1 MLPSILKK
9 TQQQL
14 LFIYF
19 LKRIKSFWN
28 KKVPLSKGYEFSV
41 HDPFE
46 VLGEDSGYEKLYLVG
61 DNWTKEPHKPI
72 AIAVGFN
79 DWKFGFTADYLPEY
93 RVAFVPRK
101 LANLNLAK
109 ILFGLQTKPALA
121 VIWGYTETKWL
132 NRYLKYINLDIW
144 RVEDGFIRSADL
156 GANGA
161 TPYSLVFDKTG
172 LYYNTDGSS
181 ELDNLLDNYNIP
193 EQLLREGSKLFE
205 LFQQSNTSKYNP
217 YFTKKDRTIKTTRSI
232 LVIGQV
238 DSDASLRFGNT
249 ANWNAEDIVRL
260 AKKENPSAQITYRPH
275 PEIFKGYQDS
285 KFKFDKVKFFANVQ
299 SPEVDIIDAISRAD
313 HIYTICSLA
322 GLEAVLRGKKVT
334 VLGRSFYGGWG
345 LTDDRVE
352 YSQRNRKLSKLELFI
367 IIYIIYPKYLCDLE
381 NPVLGLT
388 STIYRIRS
396 DRDIG
401 KSYVAKKL
409 DIKDKESLSLV
420 SNSYSW
426 PLLLVKASHQRD
438 DSAFLTILGKVEL
451 NQYSDIESETSQTI
465 LSHFLLGLATSK
477 AQRKYLLTVLRKNT
491 TYTVYNK
498 ILLEL
503 TYLGFSE
510 ELSEHWIWLLGETDN
525 EYHASDILESNTAKF
540 RDIDHSKRLLKEN
553 KADPHLD
560 FYVSGVANLDNEALN
575 IISKDSEARSL
586 TNENQNINPQ
596 PDTVL
601 EPTKISIN
609 DLYVE
614 DSKSLE
620 LTRLSNSIYE
630 ELDFQL
636 KFRKLDQALNSCLQL
651 LILGYSSEEVFG
663 KLCRLL
669 NLLALPKEL
678 FFAAKIY
685 KGLNILGSNR
695 NPVVQE
701 MLAYQK
707 IGFRNDEDL
716 LRFIIDLINLKPNL
730 IVAANFLL
738 NNFLSNKD
746 LEEQYLEVIESQLNF
761 DNDIDTRKIQAYVA
775 VERFDKAELT
785 SLKLLNT
792 NQSIPSLVQYSQALS
807 YNDKI
812 DRAIQLIEDSIE
824 VSFVKLNVQELLRLY
839 VLDSQYEKSLKL
851 IRRAEERGLE
861 IGDMHLRKAY
871 FGNRMI
877 YEALEA
883 FTKIN
888 IVKFTKIYYKEKYID
903 VSSVNYSNI
912 NSVLLLAIFGPGDE
926 IRFASIYNSIIERFK
941 NKKIYM
947 SCSPRLKELFSNS
960 FKEIT
965 FLDVPRPRGTD
976 LIDLENYTQVPGS
989 DLFQS
994 INNNAVETINKVE
1007 GICYVTDML
1016 HVVRKGYEDFIGD
1029 KYLYCNPD
1037 LKEIYNV
1044 SLKTDR
1050 KLVGLS
1056 WRSSL
1061 TTTARNEHYLSIEQ
1075 LEPLFSI
1082 EGIQF
1087 VNLQYDDCS
1096 NELSWINER
1105 YPGSIIDFDELD
1117 QYNDFDGV
1125 AALMS
1130 CMDLIIAPATTVAE
1144 LAGAL
1149 GINTWLFS
1157 NSSEIN
1163 WRKKDSLGTD
1173 VWHNSIKIVDV
1184 PEKGNKTILVEEIY
1198 RRLINFSDA

>member
-9 TQQQL
+9 NQQQL

-28 KKVPLSKGYEFSV
+28 KKVPLSKGYEFNV

-46 VLGEDSGYEKLYLVG
+46 VLGEDSGYEKLYLIG
-61 DNWTKEPHKPI
+61 DNWINEPHKPI
-72 AIAVGFN
+72 AIAIGFN
-79 DWKFGFTADYLPEY
+79 DWKFGFTADYLPDY

-109 ILFGLQTKPALA
+109 VLMGLQAKPTLA

-132 NRYLKYINLDIW
+132 NRYLKYINLEVW
-144 RVEDGFIRSADL
+144 RAEDGFIRSADL

-181 ELDNLLDNYNIP
+181 ELNNLLEHYDIP
-193 EQLLREGSKLFE
+193 EQVLIEGNKLFE
-205 LFQQSNTSKYNP
+205 LFQKTNTSKYNP
-217 YFTKKDRTIKTTRSI
+217 YFTKKDRTIKTTQSVLI
-232 LVIGQV
+232 IGQV
-238 DSDASLRFGNT
+238 DSDASLRFGNID
-249 ANWNAEDIVRL
+249 NWNAEDIVRL

-275 PEIFKGYQDS
+275 PEIFKGYQES
-285 KFKFDKVKFFANVQ
+285 SFKFDKVKFFAKIQ
-299 SPEVDIIDAISRAD
+299 SPEVDIIDAINKAD

-322 GLEAVLRGKKVT
+322 GLEAVLRNKKVT

-345 LTDDRVE
+345 LTDDRVD
-352 YSQRNRKLSKLELFI
+352 YVHRNRKLTKLELFI
-367 IIYIIYPKYLCDLE
+367 ILYIVYPKYLCNLE
-381 NPVLGLT
+381 DPLLGLT

-396 DRDIG
+396 DRSIG

-409 DIKDKESLSLV
+409 DIQDKENLSLV
-420 SNSYSW
+420 SDSYNW
-426 PLLLVKASHQRD
+426 PLLLIKASAQKD
-438 DSAFLTILGKVEL
+438 DSAFTSILGKVEL
-451 NQYSDIESETSQTI
+451 GQYCDIESETSQTV
-465 LSHFLLGLATSK
+465 LSHFLLGLAVTK
-477 AQRKYLLTVLRKNT
+477 GQRKYLLTVLRKYT

-503 TYLGFSE
+503 SYLGFSE
-510 ELSEHWIWLLGETDN
+510 ELSSHWIWLLGETDN
-525 EYHASDILESNTAKF
+525 EFHALGILESNTAKF
-540 RDIDHSKRLLKEN
+540 RKFDHSKRLLQEDKAAFQPDSYVSSITNSENENLNTTDKDFKLSELAKEN
-553 KADPHLD
+553 YRVNQQLESGIESNRISMADLRLENLKA
-560 FYVSGVANLDNEALN
+560 
-575 IISKDSEARSL
+575 
-586 TNENQNINPQ
+586 
-596 PDTVL
+596 L
-601 EPTKISIN
+601 EFTK
-609 DLYVE
+609 
-614 DSKSLE
+614 
-620 LTRLSNSIYE
+620 LSSSIYE
-630 ELDFQL
+630 ELGFQL
-636 KFRKLDQALNSCLQL
+636 KFRKLDDALNSCLQL
-651 LILGYSSEEVFG
+651 LILGYQSEDIFS

-669 NLLALPKEL
+669 HLLALPKEL
-678 FFAAKIY
+678 YFAAKIY
-685 KGLNILGSNR
+685 KGLNILSSNR

-707 IGFRNDEDL
+707 TGFINDEAL
-716 LRFIIDLINLKPNL
+716 LYFIIELVNLKPNL
-730 IVAANFLL
+730 IVAAKFLL
-738 NNFLSNKD
+738 NNFLNDKTI
-746 LEEQYLEVIESQLNF
+746 EEYYLKIIESQLNF

-775 VERFDKAELT
+775 VERFNKAEAT
-785 SLKLLNT
+785 SLKLLNS
-792 NQSIPSLVQYSQALS
+792 NKSIPSLVQYSQTLS
-807 YNDKI
+807 YNGKI
-812 DRAIQLIEDSIE
+812 ASAIQLIEDSIE

-839 VLDSQYEKSLKL
+839 VLDSQYDKSLEL
-851 IRRAEERGLE
+851 IKRAEHKGLE

-888 IVKFTKIYYKEKYID
+888 IVEYTKIYYKDKYIS
-903 VSSVNYSNI
+903 VSLSEYSDLDSI
-912 NSVLLLAIFGPGDE
+912 LLLAIFGPGDE
-926 IRFASIYNSIIERFK
+926 IRFASIYNSIIDKFAG
-941 NKKIYM
+941 KKIYV

-976 LIDLENYTQVPGS
+976 LIDLADYTEVPGS
-989 DLFQS
+989 DLFQA
-994 INNNAVETINKVE
+994 INNTAAEIIEKVD

-1029 KYLYCNPD
+1029 KYLFCNLE
-1037 LKEIYNV
+1037 LKMMYEAR
-1044 SLKTDR
+1044 LKSS
-1050 KLVGLS
+1050 KKIVGIS

-1075 LEPLFSI
+1075 LEPLFRI
-1082 EGIQF
+1082 EGIQL
-1087 VNLQYDDCS
+1087 VNLQYDDCI
-1096 NELSWINER
+1096 NELNWINAK
-1105 YPGSIIDFDELD
+1105 YPGSLINFEDLD

-1144 LAGAL
+1144 LSGAL
-1149 GINTWLFS
+1149 GVDTWLFS

-1163 WRKKDSLGTD
+1163 WRKKDNLGID
-1173 VWHNSIKIVDV
+1173 VWHNSIKILDV

-1198 RRLINFSDA
+1198 KRLVSFAKT